1 MNGYRKCTI
10 TYRTTKYTSIYT
22 HTHTLAPSLN
32 LIAYTQNHQTN
43 KIGKALETKAIQTET
58 NGFVFEIQKLI

>member
-1 MNGYRKCTI
+1 MAIANVQSHI
-10 TYRTTKYTSIYT
+10 VQPNIQAST